1 MAKLPVTKI
10 YIARRSS
17 IPTWFDAYL
26 TTHLKIHRP
35 SWEIKDTKG
44 TPFGVHINAIMATK
58 EWMEDI
64 NMYFKVWCD
73 WAKKNPGVVKKAP
86 PEVALPPERPPHRR
100 SRPATK
106 GSLPVIDL

>member
-1 MAKLPVTKI
+1 LIFPWLYSPLKITVSII
-10 YIARRSS
+10 YILFSTS
-17 IPTWFDAYL
+17 NFI
-26 TTHLKIHRP
+26 
-35 SWEIKDTKG
+35 WEIWVKDTKG